1 MQTQT
6 AIRAD
11 PISRRF
17 TEYESSVPGNWSVE
31 FRDSAASTHRGWSTA
46 GAIYRLAVD
55 RDYACLHASARAC
68 VDSVRVAS
76 RPHPDDFGLR
86 SVCLARDT
94 TLQYAKGRPSLSDL
108 VLFILSRQ
116 ASRPVAREVGC
127 AALQRDT
134 AWQGRKDSNFRIPHQ
149 SELPRTNLPYES
161 GGQVCPDRKKCRL
174 P

>member
-1 MQTQT
+1 M
-6 AIRAD
+6 
-11 PISRRF
+11 
-17 TEYESSVPGNWSVE
+17 PGNWSVE

-94 TLQYAKGRPSLSDL
+94 TLQYAKGHPSLSDL

-116 ASRPVAREVGC
+116 ASRPVAREVCC

-134 AWQGRKDSNFRIPHQ
+134 AWLG
-149 SELPRTNLPYES
+149 
-161 GGQVCPDRKKCRL
+161 
-174 P
+174 